1 MFKSKW
7 INNSG
12 KCELFCV
19 SILSYKYNSNP
30 LGDPPGE
37 VIFPQAPGG
46 GRLFEREGL
55 FNLAKRM
62 LLVLHRELECKVDK
76 TNPNFLLMIK
86 AS

>member
-1 MFKSKW
+1 MFKNKW
-7 INNSG
+7 INKSW

-37 VIFPQAPGG
+37 VIFFQAPG

-62 LLVLHRELECKVDK
+62 LLVLHREPECKVDK
-76 TNPNFLLMIK
+76 TNPNFQLMIK

>member
-1 MFKSKW
+1 M
-7 INNSG
+7 
-12 KCELFCV
+12 FCV

-30 LGDPPGE
+30 LGDPPGRLF
-37 VIFPQAPGG
+37 FPKPRRGG
-46 GRLFEREGL
+46 GLFEREGL